1 MLSPILHLSV
11 ALSGVTMTVVG
22 YPLWKGHIA
31 PNGTYGFRTAQTID
45 NPALWVEV
53 NRTTGFDL
61 FVLGVTVAASCIVS
75 YFAWGK
81 SKPNASVLINVAVL
95 VVGAIATAVHGFYSI
110 SMSLLL

>member
-1 MLSPILHLSV
+1 MLSLILHLSV
-11 ALSGVTMTVVG
+11 AFSGVTLAVVG

-75 YFAWGK
+75 YFAWG
-81 SKPNASVLINVAVL
+81 NQNR
-95 VVGAIATAVHGFYSI
+95 
-110 SMSLLL
+110 MLLY